1 MRLSAYK
8 TYMARVSDPPIF
20 VTQLVGSN
28 TSFATQQIAD
38 QLRGLIV
45 SRFSEALA
53 EAPVSILLL
62 AAQYT
67 ELAARRAVLM
77 QPDLA
82 RLGLELTQLVS
93 SLRSAPSIPAV
104 THATTTSRA
113 PPPIP
118 QPRAVYLAI
127 DGQQQG
133 PYSAVELGLKAADC
147 LRTRDTLVWADGMA
161 DWMAAE
167 RVPGVA
173 ARFAAV

>member
-1 MRLSAYK
+1 
-8 TYMARVSDPPIF
+8 MARVSDPPIF

-28 TSFATQQIAD
+28 PTFVTQQIAD

-53 EAPVSILLL
+53 EAPVSILAL
-62 AAQYT
+62 AGQYT

-82 RLGLELTQLVS
+82 RLGLELTQLVAS
-93 SLRSAPSIPAV
+93 SRSAPSIPAV
-104 THATTTSRA
+104 TRATTTSHS

-118 QPRAVYLAI
+118 QPRAFYLAI

-133 PYSAVELGLKAADC
+133 PYSAVALGQKAADG
-147 LRTRDTLVWADGMA
+147 LLTRDTLVWADGMA

-167 RVPGVA
+167 RVPDVA